1 MGSLCTA
8 QVPQNGE
15 RQGKFGSAQP
25 QGGGGMRLGMP

>member
-25 QGGGGMRLGMP
+25 QGGAMRLGMP